1 MQKRN
6 IKVSPSILQCI
17 SHNTVCATDDEE
29 KEEKKALFVLTALM
43 SKKGS
48 LDYIY
53 EEFEVS

>member
-1 MQKRN
+1 MERQLNQRLKMQKRN

-17 SHNTVCATDDEE
+17 SHNTVCAT
-29 KEEKKALFVLTALM
+29 VLTALM